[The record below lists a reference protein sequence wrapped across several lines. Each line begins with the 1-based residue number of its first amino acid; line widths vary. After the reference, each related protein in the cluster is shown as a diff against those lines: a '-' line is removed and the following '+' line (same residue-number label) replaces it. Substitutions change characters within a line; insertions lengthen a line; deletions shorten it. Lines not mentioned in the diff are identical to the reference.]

1 MISEYTRSHG
11 NIIGFEF
18 TGRLAESDY
27 PELTRIADE
36 AIATYGKIR
45 ILVHFHQFSGWT
57 PSGFWRDFRFS
68 REHAD
73 TIERFAVVGED
84 DWQKALIELAKPF
97 TRAEVKYFPEAEKE
111 EAWRWL
117 ESS

>member
-1 MISEYTRSHG
+1 MISEYIRSHH

-18 TGRLAESDY
+18 SGRLDESDY
-27 PELTRIADE
+27 PELIRVADDT
-36 AIATYGKIR
+36 IATYGKIR

-68 REHAD
+68 RNHKD
-73 TIERFAVVGED
+73 TIERFAVVGEAS
-84 DWQKALIELAKPF
+84 WQKALIELAKPL
-97 TRAEVKYFPEAEKE
+97 THAQVKYFPEAEKE

-117 ESS
+117 ETP